1 MKDISLT
8 EMLKAGVHFG
18 HKASKRHPKMDPFI
32 FTNKNDLC
40 IIDLEKTKEQL
51 EKARQ
56 VIFDLSSQGKIVL
69 FVGTKKQAKEL
80 VKKYAQECG
89 MPYATERWT
98 GGLLTNYAHVSRL
111 MKELRRLKR
120 DQERGDLGKYTKK
133 EQLDFQKKIEK
144 LDKIV
149 GGMEQMDRI
158 PDALFLVDVKE
169 DKTAV
174 KEAKKKGV
182 ATIAIVDTNDNP
194 EMVTYAIP
202 ANNDALKSLDYV
214 SKIICEAAV
223 EGSAALAPQE
233 KEKQEDKKL
242 TNNKEK

>member
-18 HKASKRHPKMDPFI
+18 HKASKRHPKMAPFI
-32 FTNKNDLC
+32 FTSKNGLC

-56 VIFDLSSQGKIVL
+56 VVRDLASQDKLVL
-69 FVGTKKQAKEL
+69 FVGTKKQAKAL
-80 VKKYAQECG
+80 VEKYAKECG

-98 GGLLTNYAHVSRL
+98 GGLLTNYPHVSRL

-120 DQERGDLGKYTKK
+120 DQERGELEKYTKK
-133 EQLDFQKKIEK
+133 EQVDFKKKIEK
-144 LDKIV
+144 LEKIV
-149 GGMEQMDRI
+149 GGMQNMDRI

-174 KEAKKKGV
+174 KEAIKKGV
-182 ATIAIVDTNDNP
+182 PTIALVDTNDNP
-194 EMVTYAIP
+194 EMVNYAIP
-202 ANNDALKSLDYV
+202 ANNDALKALEYTISL
-214 SKIICEAAV
+214 ICEAV
-223 EGSAALAPQE
+223 LEGKANPVV
-233 KEKQEDKKL
+233 KEEVKPEQPKEELKK
-242 TNNKEK
+242 

>member
-18 HKASKRHPKMDPFI
+18 HKASKRHPKMAPFI
-32 FTNKNDLC
+32 FTSKNDLC

-51 EKARQ
+51 EKAREL
-56 VIFDLSSQGKIVL
+56 VKDLASQGKIIL
-69 FVGTKKQAKEL
+69 FVGTKKQAKDL

-89 MPYATERWT
+89 MPYVTERWT

-120 DQERGDLGKYTKK
+120 DQERGELEKYTKK
-133 EQLDFQKKIEK
+133 EQVDFQKKIEK
-144 LDKIV
+144 LEKVV
-149 GGMEQMDRI
+149 GGMENMDRI

-174 KEAKKKGV
+174 KEA
-182 ATIAIVDTNDNP
+182 
-194 EMVTYAIP
+194 
-202 ANNDALKSLDYV
+202 
-214 SKIICEAAV
+214 
-223 EGSAALAPQE
+223 
-233 KEKQEDKKL
+233 
-242 TNNKEK
+242 